1 MRLREC
7 PYSGKECDR
16 VVEGVETMTTSS
28 SLPGTVD
35 FPTSS
40 GSHLVSSQTSEVC
53 GGGDPD
59 DHMRI
64 GERRPILLGPDNT
77 VRRIGATSVFKCVT
91 PRYWP

>member
-53 GGGDPD
+53 GGGDPA

-64 GERRPILLGPDNT
+64 GERRPVLLAPNGT
-77 VRRIGATSVFKCVT
+77 VTRIGATCYSACVT
-91 PRYWP
+91 PHPWG